1 MGRNPGHKDGSPS
14 IILDISDDDKDV
26 GFSLGSQSQAK
37 ETSIPNWGSSN
48 HPLETS
54 SYTPITLPPGSFTIE
69 LVLDIREI
77 RTKTDRDYIANE
89 LERKGITPIV
99 RSLELGDTLW
109 VAKCKD
115 PAFLSRYGEDSDEIM
130 LDWIIERK
138 RLDDL
143 IASIKDGRFHEQ
155 KFRLRR
161 SGVKNIVYLIEEFG
175 VADSAGTGG
184 RYQEAVSS
192 AIASTQVVNG
202 YFVKKTKNL
211 DDSIR
216 YLARMTTLLRDM
228 YTGTSASHAGTPVCL
243 IPTKSIDSHQTY
255 LDLLT
260 RFRAESP
267 NSTFATTM
275 PTFSSLSS
283 KSEMLTLRDV
293 FLKMLMCTRGVTG
306 DKALEIQRCWPTP
319 RAFVEAF
326 EEVYRT
332 HGRGEEGRKV
342 AEELVSRRLGG
353 LVGRKKVGKALSKKI
368 AEVWGPV

>member
-1 MGRNPGHKDGSPS
+1 M
-14 IILDISDDDKDV
+14 SDDDKDV
-26 GFSLGSQSQAK
+26 GQLGLPFGGQSQTTGVGLPFGSQRQAT
-37 ETSIPNWGSSN
+37 ESIIPNCDNTHNPFTLSGC
-48 HPLETS
+48 
-54 SYTPITLPPGSFTIE
+54 TPIILPPGSFTIE
-69 LVLDIREI
+69 LVLDVREI

-115 PAFLSRYGEDSDEIM
+115 PAFLTRYGETSDEIM

-161 SGVKNIVYLIEEFG
+161 SGVKNVTYLVEEFG
-175 VADSAGTGG
+175 VADSTGVGG

-216 YLARMTTLLRDM
+216 YLARMTTLLRNM
-228 YTGTSASHAGTPVCL
+228 YTGGTTSPQTPICL
-243 IPTKSIDSHQTY
+243 IPTNAIDSHQTY

-260 RFRAESP
+260 RFRAQSP
-267 NSTFATTM
+267 NATFATTM

-283 KSEMLTLRDV
+283 KSGMLTLRDV

-326 EEVYRT
+326 EEVYRR
-332 HGRGEEGRKV
+332 HGRGEAGRKV
-342 AEELVSRRLGG
+342 AEEMVSSRLGG
-353 LVGRKKVGKALSKKI
+353 LVGRKKIGKALSKKI